1 MAAKTKKSN
10 LETVEPRMYTAEVCI
25 IGGGISGI
33 LAAQK
38 CVERGLSYKI
48 IDANPQLGGCWHTLA
63 NDHST
68 LQVGCP
74 YFET

>member
-1 MAAKTKKSN
+1 MAAKTKKSSS
-10 LETVEPRMYTAEVCI
+10 ETVELKVYTTEVCI

-33 LAAQK
+33 LAAKK
-38 CVERGLSYKI
+38 CVDRGLRYKV

-74 YFET
+74 YLET

>member
-1 MAAKTKKSN
+1 MAAKTKQSN
-10 LETVEPRMYTAEVCI
+10 SEAVEPKEYAAEVCI

-33 LAAQK
+33 LAAKK
-38 CVERGLSYKI
+38 CLDRRLSYKI
-48 IDANPQLGGCWHTLA
+48 IDVNPQLGGCWHTLA

-74 YFET
+74 YFDA